1 MKISLKTAHRYSAY
15 LLATFV
21 LFHLLN
27 HLSALFGPDTHIA
40 VMKVLRIVY
49 RNPFI
54 EVLLLLSVLIQ
65 IVSGVLLVIRQRF
78 WRSAL
83 TTFQAVSG
91 LYLALFM
98 INHVRA
104 TLLARFSWMIETDF
118 FFAANVAVNPDTRA
132 FFLPYYTFAIISV
145 FTHVAC
151 AHYSR
156 KLTVVG
162 LAYESRIRR
171 EAIAIGV
178 SGLVVTA
185 LIMACF
191 GGLLYRF

>member
-21 LFHLLN
+21 LFHLFN

-40 VMKVLRIVY
+40 VMKVLRTAY

-104 TLLARFSWMIETDF
+104 ILLARFSWLIETDF
-118 FFAANVAVNPDTRA
+118 FFAANVAVDPNTRA
-132 FFLPYYTFAIISV
+132 FFLPYYSLAVISV
-145 FTHVAC
+145 FTHIAC

-156 KLTVVG
+156 KLAATG
-162 LAYESRIRR
+162 PDYEGRIRR
-171 EAIAIGV
+171 EAIAIGL

-185 LIMACF
+185 LIIACF
-191 GGLLYRF
+191 GGFLYSF